1 MLTFTS
7 ISRESLPLRRIQ
19 ENEGLGTPSVEQVN
33 VWSVIAGATRSVG
46 DAVMVGLTAE
56 GRGQIK

>member
-19 ENEGLGTPSVEQVN
+19 ENEGLGTPSAEQVN
-33 VWSVIAGATRSVG
+33 VRSVIAGTTRSFE

-56 GRGQIK
+56 GRGQNK